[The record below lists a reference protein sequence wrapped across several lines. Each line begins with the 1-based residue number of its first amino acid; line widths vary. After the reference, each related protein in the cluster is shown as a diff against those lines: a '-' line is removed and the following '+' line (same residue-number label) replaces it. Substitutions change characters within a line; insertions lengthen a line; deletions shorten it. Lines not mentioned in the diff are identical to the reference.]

1 MLPAIALVGRP
12 NVGKSTLFNRLTR
25 TRDALVA
32 DYPGLTRDRRYGFGR
47 HADRAFLV
55 IDTGGL
61 AVENQT
67 PITAAVAEQ
76 VDVAVEE
83 ADAVVLVVDYRDGL
97 TAEDSRIAERLR
109 RAGKPVVIAVNKA
122 EGVLG
127 EVAEAEFHALGLGAP
142 IGIAALHGQ
151 GVEELL
157 EAVLAPLAPSADEA
171 AEAER
176 EGPKLAVIGRPNVGK
191 STLINRLIGANRLIT
206 SDEPGTTRDSIF
218 VPCERAGKRFVLID
232 TAGIRR
238 RARVSEMVE
247 KYSIVQSLQAIE
259 DAGAVIALLDAR
271 AGVTDQDAHLIGLA
285 AERGRALVIGVNKW
299 DGLPP
304 FERRQVEGQVQRKLD
319 FVPHA
324 SVHYVS
330 ALHGSGISEL
340 VAAALTAYKSA
351 GVEIATPRLTKI
363 LQDAVRVNP
372 PPLSRGRSVQLKYA
386 HQGGRYPPL
395 IVIHGAQ
402 AERLPDHYR
411 RYLEHAFRKA
421 LRLKGTPVRV
431 ELRSGDNPFAG
442 RRNVLT
448 PRQAQRKRRVVRHR
462 KRSDR

>member
-1 MLPAIALVGRP
+1 VLPAIALIGRP
-12 NVGKSTLFNRLTR
+12 NVGKSTLFNRLTH

-47 HADRAFLV
+47 HDGRAFLV

-61 AVENQT
+61 AIEHPS
-67 PITAAVAEQ
+67 PIAAAVAAQ

-83 ADAVVLVVDYRDGL
+83 ADLLVLVVDYKDGL
-97 TAEDSRIAERLR
+97 TAEDTNVAERLR

-127 EVAEAEFHALGLGAP
+127 EVAEAEFHALGLGVP
-142 IGIAALHGQ
+142 IGVAALHGL
-151 GVEELL
+151 GIEDLL
-157 EAVLAPLAPSADEA
+157 DAVVKPFAPSVDET
-171 AEAER
+171 AEPR
-176 EGPKLAVIGRPNVGK
+176 LEGPKIAVIGRPNVGK
-191 STLINRLIGANRLIT
+191 STLINRLIGANRLLT
-206 SDEPGTTRDSIF
+206 SDEPGTTRDSIL
-218 VPCERAGKRFVLID
+218 VACERDGERFVLID

-247 KYSIVQSLQAIE
+247 KFSIVQSLQAIE
-259 DAGAVIALLDAR
+259 DAGAVIVLLDAR
-271 AGVTDQDAHLIGLA
+271 AGVTDQDLHLIGLA
-285 AERGRALVIGVNKW
+285 ETRGRALVLGINKW
-299 DGLPP
+299 DGLPTA
-304 FERRQVEGQVQRKLD
+304 ERRQVEGQVRRKLD

-340 VAAALTAYKSA
+340 VAAARAAHKAA

-363 LQDAVRVNP
+363 LQDAVRANP

-402 AERLPDHYR
+402 AERVPDHYR
-411 RYLEHAFRKA
+411 RFLENAFRQA

-431 ELRSGDNPFAG
+431 ELRSGANPFAG

-448 PRQAQRKRRVVRHR
+448 PRQTKRKRRLIRNR
-462 KRSDR
+462 RRSDH